1 MLQTF
6 YQTNTYRHIQLLLAG
21 GLSLLILGCGGGSGT
36 EGPDPGIEDYP
47 IAYMKRPHP
56 VDNQGDP
63 AQEDIRDPL
72 LFSTGGDLYLRSRS
86 STNAAEQ
93 NITGSI
99 TGGTGDVRD
108 IDVSHDGTKIIFSL
122 RLEDP
127 DPNDDEIPPWNIWEY
142 NLETGQLRSMMSA
155 VNADKGDDISPRY
168 LPDGRIVFASTRQ
181 KKTKAILLQE
191 NLGKPQ
197 FSALDEDEN
206 TKAFT
211 LHIMDENGNNIEQLS
226 FNQSHDLDPVILNN
240 GEIMFSRWD
249 NMNRVAD
256 AVSLYKMNPD
266 GSNLQIVY
274 GGHSHASGTAGN
286 LVPVQFVRPREMMD
300 GRVMAILKPFT
311 GTFGGGDIV
320 IIDVPGNIDNAQQ
333 SATINN
339 ITTDLAPSPGGRYH
353 DAYPLWDG
361 TSRMLVS
368 KSFCQLDVN
377 GELQPCIEPFVS
389 DPNAQEAPP
398 LFSIWIYDRSENT
411 EKPIVLAEPGLVIT
425 DVVAAQPRPR
435 PSSLPSITINQ
446 TWETEGVG
454 VLHIRSVYDL
464 DGAFNNMGA
473 SASDITTLAS
483 SLTPADQRPARFLR
497 LIKSVG
503 LPDPDDTD
511 PANPNSPDL
520 ANTAFG
526 PQRRLGMR
534 EILGYTPIE
543 PDGSVLV
550 KVPANV
556 PFSIEVLDSAGRRL
570 GGRHD
575 NWLQVQAGETL
586 ECNGCHAHPATGT
599 TLPHGRNDLA
609 PTPVNQGAGLGTPQ
623 SLPLDFPGVLDT
635 DPMLYAVTGDTMA
648 MVRYNRCVVD
658 LVGCSVAAARMEP
671 SVDLLYEDFWTDPND
686 MTLTPNPTI
695 SYRYADL
702 THLDPLTGAPLNIND
717 CQTTWRKSCRI
728 VINYLQHIE
737 PIWNTPRTDAMMND
751 MTCTNCHSTR
761 DAANTLQVPA
771 GQLNLTNNTADYPA
785 TFIPNAD
792 QAHTYRELLFGDN
805 EMALVAGVLEY
816 VTTPT
821 GPIDPITNL
830 PTDELVPIGP
840 SMSASG
846 ALNSYFMEKMTE
858 TELDAPRSLSAST
871 VNHAGILTDAELRLI
886 AEWLDIGAQY
896 YNNPFDPLAPQN

>member
-6 YQTNTYRHIQLLLAG
+6 CNNNIRRYIRHVLAG
-21 GLSLLILGCGGGSGT
+21 GFSLLILGCGGGTST

-47 IAYMKRPHP
+47 IAYVKRPHP

-63 AQEDIRDPL
+63 AQEDVRDPL
-72 LFSTGGDLYLRSRS
+72 LFSSGGDLYLRSRS
-86 STNAAEQ
+86 STNGNEQ
-93 NITGSI
+93 NITASI

-108 IDVSHDGTKIIFSL
+108 IDVSYDGTKIIFSL

-127 DPNDDEIPPWNIWEY
+127 DPNDDIIPPWNIWEY
-142 NLETGQLRSMMSA
+142 NLETTQLRSMMSA
-155 VNADKGDDISPRY
+155 VNASKGDDISPRY

-181 KKTKAILLQE
+181 KETKSILLQE

-206 TKAFT
+206 TKAFA

-226 FNQSHDLDPVILNN
+226 FNQSHDLDPVVLSNS
-240 GEIMFSRWD
+240 EIMFSRWD

-256 AVSLYKMNPD
+256 AVSLYKINPD
-266 GSNLQIVY
+266 GSNMHIVY
-274 GGHSHASGTAGN
+274 GGHSHASGSAGN

-300 GRVMAILKPFT
+300 GRVMAIIKPFT
-311 GTFGGGDIV
+311 GTFGGGDVV

-333 SATINN
+333 AATINN

-361 TSRMLVS
+361 TNRMLVS

-377 GELQPCIEPFVS
+377 GVLQPCIEPFVS
-389 DPNAQEAPP
+389 DPSAQEAPA
-398 LFSIWIYDRSENT
+398 LYSIWIYNRNDNT
-411 EKPIVLAEPGLVIT
+411 EKPVVQAEIGMVIT
-425 DVVAAQPRPR
+425 DVVAVQPRPR
-435 PSSLPSITINQ
+435 PATLASAILNPDL
-446 TWETEGVG
+446 ETEGVG
-454 VLHIRSVYDL
+454 MLHIRSVYDL
-464 DGAFNNMGA
+464 DGNFNNMGA
-473 SASDITTLAS
+473 PAGDISTFAS
-483 SLTPADQRPARFLR
+483 SLTPAIQRPARFLR

-503 LPDPDDTD
+503 LPDPNDPELTD
-511 PANPNSPDL
+511 PPDL

-543 PDGSVLV
+543 PDGSVMV

-556 PFSIEVLDSAGRRL
+556 PFSIEILDSAGRRL

-575 NWLQVQAGETL
+575 NWLQVQAGETM
-586 ECNGCHAHPATGT
+586 ECNGCHMHPTNGT
-599 TLPHGRNDLA
+599 PLPHGRSDLA
-609 PTPVNQGAGLGTPQ
+609 PTPVNQGAGMGTPP

-648 MVRYNRCVVD
+648 MARYNRCVID
-658 LVGCSVAAARMEP
+658 LVGCSVAASRMEP
-671 SVDLLYEDFWTDPND
+671 SMDLQYEDFWTDPND
-686 MTLTPNPTI
+686 TTLTPNPNI

-702 THLDPLTGAPLNIND
+702 THLDPLTEAPTSDN
-717 CQTTWRKSCRI
+717 CQTNWQKNCRI

-737 PIWNTPRTDAMMND
+737 PIWSTPRTDAMMND
-751 MTCTNCHSTR
+751 LTCTNCHSTR

-792 QAHTYRELLFGDN
+792 QTHTYRELLFGDN
-805 EMALVAGVLEY
+805 QMALVAGVLEY
-816 VTTPT
+816 ATTPT
-821 GPIDPITNL
+821 GPIDPVTGL
-830 PTDELVPIGP
+830 PTDELVPVSP

-846 ALNSYFMEKMTE
+846 ARTSYFMEKMTE
-858 TELDAPRSLSAST
+858 SELDAQRTLSAST
-871 VNHAGILTDAELRLI
+871 VNHTGMLTDAELRLI

-896 YNNPFDPLAPQN
+896 YNNPFDPTAPQN